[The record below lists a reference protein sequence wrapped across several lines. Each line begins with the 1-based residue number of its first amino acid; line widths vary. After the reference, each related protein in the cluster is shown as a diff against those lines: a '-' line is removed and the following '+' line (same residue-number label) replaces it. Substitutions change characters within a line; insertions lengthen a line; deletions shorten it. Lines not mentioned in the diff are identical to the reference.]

1 MAKKSENTV
10 KAKSIFQHLSGIK
23 EKKESWTSLSDMD
36 KKSFSPFIIN
46 RWLSMNMD
54 LLPIVNILQK
64 YTIGFLSARD
74 VYKVYLDFLPKKKT
88 FDKYIKGSKSSKYNK
103 DVLEYLSKWYG
114 VSQREVT
121 DYLEILSKDDVI
133 NILMKYGLTEKESKK
148 VLSKLQN
155 YTGDEPISALL

>member
-1 MAKKSENTV
+1 MAKKSTNTV

-46 RWLSMNMD
+46 RWLSMNLD

-103 DVLEYLSKWYG
+103 EVLEYLSKWYG

-121 DYLEILSKDDVI
+121 EYLEILPKGDVMD
-133 NILMKYGLTEKESKK
+133 ILMKYGLTEKESKK
-148 VLSKLQN
+148 
-155 YTGDEPISALL
+155 LLK

>member
-23 EKKESWTSLSDMD
+23 EKKESWASLSDMD

-74 VYKVYLDFLPKKKT
+74 VYKVYLDFLPKQKT

-103 DVLEYLSKWYG
+103 EVLEYLSQWYG
-114 VSQREVT
+114 VSHREVT

-133 NILMKYGLTEKESKK
+133 NILTKYGLTDKEAKK
-148 VLSKLQN
+148 
-155 YTGDEPISALL
+155 LLK

>member
-10 KAKSIFQHLSGIK
+10 KAKTIFQHLSGIK

-46 RWLSMNMD
+46 RWLSMNMG

-74 VYKVYLDFLPKKKT
+74 VYKVYLDFLPKQKT

-121 DYLEILSKDDVI
+121 DYLEILSKDDVN
-133 NILMKYGLTEKESKK
+133 NILIMNGLTDKEDKK
-148 VLSKLQN
+148 
-155 YTGDEPISALL
+155 

>member
-1 MAKKSENTV
+1 MEKKSENTV
-10 KAKSIFQHLSGIK
+10 KAKTIFQHLSGIK
-23 EKKESWTSLSDMD
+23 EKKESWASLSDMD

-46 RWLSMNMD
+46 RWLSMNLD

-103 DVLEYLSKWYG
+103 EVLEYLSKWYG

-133 NILMKYGLTEKESKK
+133 NILTKYGLTEKESKK
-148 VLSKLQN
+148 
-155 YTGDEPISALL
+155 LLKK

>member
-1 MAKKSENTV
+1 MEKKSENTV
-10 KAKSIFQHLSGIK
+10 KAKTIFQHLSGIK
-23 EKKESWTSLSDMD
+23 EKKESWASLSDMD

-46 RWLSMNMD
+46 RWLSMNLD

-88 FDKYIKGSKSSKYNK
+88 FDKYVKGSKSSKYNK

-133 NILMKYGLTEKESKK
+133 SILTKYGLTEKESKK
-148 VLSKLQN
+148 
-155 YTGDEPISALL
+155 LLKK

>member
-1 MAKKSENTV
+1 MKKKSENTV
-10 KAKSIFQHLSGIK
+10 KAKTIFQHLSGIK

-46 RWLSMNMD
+46 RWLSMNLD

-148 VLSKLQN
+148 
-155 YTGDEPISALL
+155 LLKK

>member
-10 KAKSIFQHLSGIK
+10 KAKTIFQHLSGIK
-23 EKKESWTSLSDMD
+23 EKKESWASLSDMD

-46 RWLSMNMD
+46 RWLSMNLD
-54 LLPIVNILQK
+54 LLSIVNILQK

-103 DVLEYLSKWYG
+103 EVLEYLSKWYG

-121 DYLEILSKDDVI
+121 EYLEILPKGDVMD
-133 NILMKYGLTEKESKK
+133 ILMKYGLTEKESKK
-148 VLSKLQN
+148 
-155 YTGDEPISALL
+155 LLK

>member
-1 MAKKSENTV
+1 MAIKSENTV
-10 KAKSIFQHLSGIK
+10 KAKTIFQHLSGIK

-46 RWLSMNMD
+46 RWLSMNLD

-148 VLSKLQN
+148 
-155 YTGDEPISALL
+155 LLKK